1 MGRCI
6 VAGWPLVCNRARID
20 CLQAGLIVVIYICLI
35 WQPLLL
41 TPRTR
46 ELKVDGCHL
55 EKLNDMKDVIVSKK
69 RETQY
74 FCTAY
79 QTFFFCHFSSGGS
92 IQVKMTE
99 RYDCHYCKESLF
111 GKKYVL
117 REENPY
123 CVKCYESLYS
133 NTCED
138 CKKPI
143 GCNSRVS
150 CAYSNMMKLPRSTS
164 PDVFLCCF

>member
-1 MGRCI
+1 MVSTKCY
-6 VAGWPLVCNRARID
+6 LSF
-20 CLQAGLIVVIYICLI
+20 LIHS
-35 WQPLLL
+35 
-41 TPRTR
+41 
-46 ELKVDGCHL
+46 G
-55 EKLNDMKDVIVSKK
+55 
-69 RETQY
+69 
-74 FCTAY
+74 
-79 QTFFFCHFSSGGS
+79 SSGES
-92 IQVKMTE
+92 LWINMTE

-133 NTCED
+133 NSCED

-150 CAYSNMMKLPRSTS
+150 EVTKQKAKQK
-164 PDVFLCCF
+164 

>member
-1 MGRCI
+1 M
-6 VAGWPLVCNRARID
+6 
-20 CLQAGLIVVIYICLI
+20 VIYICLI
-35 WQPLLL
+35 WQLVVL
-41 TPRTR
+41 TPRTG
-46 ELKVDGCHL
+46 EMKVEERHM
-55 EKLNDMKDVIVSKK
+55 EKPCNVKDVIVSKK
-69 RETQY
+69 KVKHN
-74 FCTAY
+74 
-79 QTFFFCHFSSGGS
+79 TFFNSVPSLFCHASLGGS
-92 IQVKMTE
+92 IRVKMTE

-150 CAYSNMMKLPRSTS
+150 CA
-164 PDVFLCCF
+164 